1 MNRKDFKN
9 KSEMQ
14 IFLSYFKPHRKLFF
28 LDMACALGIA
38 MIDLAF
44 PFISRWC
51 MYKLLPDNA
60 WRTFWTVMAIV
71 FCAYIL
77 RSVFTYIITYLNLLS
92 MGYSLLDYFKF
103 IINRV
108 ECWFSIVG
116 FLLVFLTIFTKGYDK
131 NDIYL

>member
-44 PFISRWC
+44 PFISRH
-51 MYKLLPDNA
+51 
-60 WRTFWTVMAIV
+60 R
-71 FCAYIL
+71 
-77 RSVFTYIITYLNLLS
+77 
-92 MGYSLLDYFKF
+92 
-103 IINRV
+103 
-108 ECWFSIVG
+108 
-116 FLLVFLTIFTKGYDK
+116 
-131 NDIYL
+131 IYLTAKAKVENHTKNEVIEEILARVKVR

>member
-1 MNRKDFKN
+1 MNQKEFKD
-9 KSEMQ
+9 KSELQ

-28 LDMACALGIA
+28 LDMVCALAIA

-60 WRTFWTVMAIV
+60 WRTFWTVMAVV

-77 RSVFTYIITYLNLLS
+77 RSVFYLYYYLLGTYIWCS
-92 MGYSLLDYFKF
+92 D
-103 IINRV
+103 RD
-108 ECWFSIVG
+108 G
-116 FLLVFLTIFTKGYDK
+116 FQA
-131 NDIYL
+131 